1 MADHNIS
8 IDSSGNPQPET
19 LNCKAGDKITWTN
32 NYAQALDSFTLPTC
46 VAPPQSPAPVAAGAT
61 TRTFTVNQGAKG
73 RFGYSFGWSVITLD
87 TRSGTIDVS

>member
-19 LNCKAGDKITWTN
+19 LNCKAGDQITWTN

-46 VAPPQSPAPVAAGAT
+46 VAPPRSPAPVAAGAR
-61 TRTFTVNQGAKG
+61 TRAFTVNQGAKG
-73 RFGYSFGWSVITLD
+73 RFGYSFGWSVTALD
-87 TRSGTIDVS
+87 TRGGTIDVS